1 MAEMDP
7 AYVLFPGDAPSKP
20 AQAPDWYQAQ
30 RSAAEQRLTGTHDKP
45 DAAAAVVFTSE
56 RKAEAPPP
64 AGKDDD
70 AAAILFRNDALKPDA
85 AISEALAGRMEGYE
99 LDARLSGEGERA
111 DELAS
116 AMSSLTADFSKHGT
130 SEHDVKDMMEL
141 LHDGKARFAPPTETE
156 AGEAYSRGMEVLASE
171 YADEAAMQTDLAI
184 ARRFV
189 ADLSTVSPGVIETLE
204 ASGMGSDPRMIRL
217 AIREA
222 KRRNYR

>member
-1 MAEMDP
+1 MADTP
-7 AYVLFPGDAPSKP
+7 DAAYVLFPNDLPPSAPPEYFKVQH
-20 AQAPDWYQAQ
+20 A
-30 RSAAEQRLTGTHDKP
+30 AAELRLTGNHGKP
-45 DAAAAVVFTSE
+45 DAAAAVVFPSE
-56 RKAEAPPP
+56 KKAEAWPP

-70 AAAILFRNDALKPDA
+70 AAATLFRSDTPKPDA
-85 AISEALAGRMEGYE
+85 AISEALADRMEGYE
-99 LDARLSGEGERA
+99 LDARLAGESERA

-130 SEHDVKDMMEL
+130 SADDVKEMMAL
-141 LHDGKARFAPPTETE
+141 LHDGKARLAPPTEIE

-171 YADEAAMQTDLAI
+171 YADNAAMQTDLAI

-189 ADLSTVSPGVIETLE
+189 ADLSIVSPGVIETLE